1 MKVMNRDENKY
12 ERESIQ
18 DRVKELSSLSL
29 LTVIIAVISIFL
41 MNMIVFP
48 LSYFAVNNVTAFNI
62 ILKNISLLAITGMII
77 LILFGKYKSL
87 RRMGMEYTQILFYF
101 FKRPLHYIT
110 MTLFTIILFS
120 LLIIIIYYLFSANYY
135 LIYKLAGGVQ

>member
-1 MKVMNRDENKY
+1 MKVMNKDENRY
-12 ERESIQ
+12 ERESIK
-18 DRVKELSSLSL
+18 DRAKELSSLSF

-62 ILKNISLLAITGMII
+62 ILKNISLLAVTGVIIMI
-77 LILFGKYKSL
+77 LAGKYKSL
-87 RRMGMEYTQILFYF
+87 RRMGMDYTSILLYF
-101 FKRPLHYIT
+101 LKRPVHYIT
-110 MTLFTIILFS
+110 MALFTIILFS

>member
-62 ILKNISLLAITGMII
+62 ILKNISLLTVTGIII

-101 FKRPLHYIT
+101 LKRPVHYIT

>member
-1 MKVMNRDENKY
+1 MKVMNKDENRY
-12 ERESIQ
+12 ERESIK
-18 DRVKELSSLSL
+18 DRAKELSSLSF

-48 LSYFAVNNVTAFNI
+48 LSYFAVNNVTAFNFI
-62 ILKNISLLAITGMII
+62 IKNLSLLFISGVIITI
-77 LILFGKYKSL
+77 LAGRYRSL
-87 RRMGMEYTQILFYF
+87 RRMGMELQTILLYF
-101 FKRPLHYIT
+101 LKRPIHYIT

-120 LLIIIIYYLFSANYY
+120 LLIVIIYYLFSANYY

>member
-1 MKVMNRDENKY
+1 MKVMNRDENRY
-12 ERESIQ
+12 ERESIK
-18 DRVKELSSLSL
+18 DRIKELSSLSF

-62 ILKNISLLAITGMII
+62 ILKNISLLMILSAIL
-77 LILFGKYKSL
+77 LILYGKYKSL
-87 RRMGMEYTQILFYF
+87 RRMGMEYTSILFYF
-101 FKRPLHYIT
+101 LKRPVHYIT

-120 LLIIIIYYLFSANYY
+120 LLIVIIYYLFSANYY

>member
-12 ERESIQ
+12 ERETIK

-48 LSYFAVNNVTAFNI
+48 LSYFAVNNVTAFNV
-62 ILKNISLLAITGMII
+62 ILKNISLLMILTAII
-77 LILFGKYKSL
+77 LILYGKYKSL
-87 RRMGMEYTQILFYF
+87 RRMGMELTSILFYF
-101 FKRPLHYIT
+101 LKRPVHYIT

-120 LLIIIIYYLFSANYY
+120 LLIVIIYYLFSANYY